1 MSKSYKLKD
10 GNYISDKSIAHGQ
23 DSVFNMLENLG
34 AYTKAS
40 GKYTT
45 AAWGTGSNSCIWT
58 APETGIYIIW
68 ASFSTTDD
76 GSKTYKQLHLRGTST
91 KLLSDNVLL
100 YQQGESYTSSANL
113 NKSIVMYKGC
123 IPIYAEKGQTV
134 TPYVHSPV
142 AGNVWNVTI
151 LGMRIK

>member
-58 APETGIYIIW
+58 ETGIYIIW